1 MVLDNEWRFN
11 HKIDYIYALRYIIII
26 ITTTT
31 TTNSIITTTTII
43 IITITTIY
51 YYYYHCHYYS
61 SVFCVC
67 CGALAAGLT
76 VGLLSLDAL
85 KLKIR
90 LVTGTKKEKVYYY

>member
-1 MVLDNEWRFN
+1 MNL
-11 HKIDYIYALRYIIII
+11 Y
-26 ITTTT
+26 
-31 TTNSIITTTTII
+31 I
-43 IITITTIY
+43 IITIINF
-51 YYYYHCHYYS
+51 S

-90 LVTGTKKEKVYYY
+90 LVTGTKKEKVIYIYLL